1 MSKTILRHTLIK
13 KYFWHFS
20 WLLYLYTF
28 SLYENASLI
37 IFSAETE
44 AEDLYKGIAK
54 QYGMDLKIPKA
65 LLDDKTFFCRLI
77 EECRKDI
84 DHHSGVNSRG
94 NEYFPAALLELVMKY
109 QQQQHTKI
117 VDTIL
122 NSMSKTLNAQSSST
136 VVILCHR
143 SVKSA
148 MIKADEE
155 DYKDQKEMFGK
166 FIEENKFYYNDRFL
180 EWRSTFLF
188 FYFYFFMSLL
198 NMKYVYNII

>member
-1 MSKTILRHTLIK
+1 MSKIFLRHTLTK
-13 KYFWHFS
+13 KNILDIFW
-20 WLLYLYTF
+20 LYLYTF

-44 AEDLYKGIAK
+44 VEDLYKGIAEK
-54 QYGMDLKIPKA
+54 YGIEPKIPKV
-65 LLDDKTFFCRLI
+65 LFDVKTFFCRLT

-94 NEYFPAALLELVMKY
+94 NEYFPAALLELFTKC

-122 NSMSKTLNAQSSST
+122 NSMLKTLNAQSPST

-155 DYKDQKEMFGK
+155 DYKEQKEVFGK
-166 FIEENKFYYNDRFL
+166 FIEENKF
-180 EWRSTFLF
+180 
-188 FYFYFFMSLL
+188 LL
-198 NMKYVYNII
+198 QW